1 MRFRD
6 LFPLSIVIFFLY
18 GGVISLMEQSQNEF
32 VTASVLERVLQVKCS
47 GEWTTGNLAVIEKK
61 LRHIRSSGHDIQ
73 KVHCDVS
80 GISEINPAGMLL
92 FIQTRR
98 FFKQERISVKVLHAG
113 SEFLKMFRLVRKYG
127 HSERVFF
134 DKKENI
140 LVGFFVAVG
149 RDFYNFLDTCVLF
162 LDFIGRVVTTFF
174 NNLRHLSFPIREISA
189 LVKKN
194 GVTALPIV
202 ALTTFLIGLVIAFQS
217 ALQLQKYGANIFIVE
232 IISISIVRELS
243 PIITS
248 IVVAGRSGSAFTAQ
262 LGAMKITEE
271 IDAMSVMGFESF
283 RFLVIPRII
292 SLVLALPLLIFFG
305 DIIGIFGGLVVAKFQ
320 LGVTPASFVNRL
332 REISLMKHFLAG
344 LIKAPFFAAIIASVG
359 CFRGFQ
365 VSRDTESIGKYTTM
379 SVVNTIFL
387 VIIIDAVFSLIF
399 TEIGF

>member
-1 MRFRD
+1 MKQLQNKFIAA
-6 LFPLSIVIFFLY
+6 SILDRTLLI
-18 GGVISLMEQSQNEF
+18 
-32 VTASVLERVLQVKCS
+32 KCS
-47 GEWTTGNLAVIEKK
+47 GEWTTGNLAVIEKR
-61 LRHIRSSGHDIQ
+61 LRHICSSGDAIQ
-73 KVHCDVS
+73 EVHCDVS
-80 GISEINPAGMLL
+80 GIIAINPAGMIL
-92 FIQTRR
+92 FIQARR
-98 FFKQERISVKVLHAG
+98 AFKQKGIPIKVLHAG
-113 SEFLKMFRLVRKYG
+113 NEFLKMFRLIRKHG
-127 HSERVFF
+127 HSEKIYF
-134 DKKENI
+134 DKKENT
-140 LVGFFVAVG
+140 LVKFFAAVG
-149 RDFYNFLDTCVLF
+149 RDFYSFLDSFVLF
-162 LDFIGRVVTTFF
+162 LDFTGRIVTTFF
-174 NNLRHLSFPIREISA
+174 NNLRHFSFPIREISA
-189 LVKKN
+189 LIKKN

-248 IVVAGRSGSAFTAQ
+248 IVIAGRSGSAFTAQ

-271 IDAMSVMGFESF
+271 IDAMAVMGFDPF
-283 RFLVIPRII
+283 RYLVIPRII
-292 SLVLALPLLIFFG
+292 SLVFALPLLIFFG
-305 DIIGIFGGLVVAKFQ
+305 DIIGTFGGLVVAKFQ
-320 LGVTPASFVNRL
+320 LGVTPASFISRL

-387 VIIIDAVFSLIF
+387 VIIIDAVFSIIF

>member
-1 MRFRD
+1 M
-6 LFPLSIVIFFLY
+6 
-18 GGVISLMEQSQNEF
+18 SLREQSQDVF
-32 VTASVLERVLQVKCS
+32 ITVSVLGHVLLIKCS
-47 GEWTTGNLAVIEKK
+47 GEWMTGNLAVIEKK
-61 LRHIRSSGHDIQ
+61 LRHIHFSGNDIQ
-73 KVHCDVS
+73 KVHFDVS
-80 GISEINPAGMLL
+80 GISGINPAGMVL
-92 FIQTRR
+92 FIQARR
-98 FFKQERISVKVLHAG
+98 FFKQKGIPVKVLHVG

-127 HSERVFF
+127 HPENISF
-134 DKKENI
+134 DKKENA
-140 LVGFFVAVG
+140 LVKFFAAVG
-149 RDFYNFLDTCVLF
+149 RDFYSFLDAFVLF
-162 LDFIGRVVTTFF
+162 LDFTGRVVTTFF
-174 NNLRHLSFPIREISA
+174 NNLRHFSFPIREISA

-271 IDAMSVMGFESF
+271 IDAMSVMGFDPF
-283 RFLVIPRII
+283 RFLVVPRII

-320 LGVTPASFVNRL
+320 LGVTPTSFVNRL